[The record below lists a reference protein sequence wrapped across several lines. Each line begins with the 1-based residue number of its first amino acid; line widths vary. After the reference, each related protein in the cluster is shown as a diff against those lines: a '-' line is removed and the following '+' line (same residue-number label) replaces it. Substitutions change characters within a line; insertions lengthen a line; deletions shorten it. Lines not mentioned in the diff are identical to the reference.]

1 MKKWIFPMVLVIL
14 LTACQ
19 SAEQEIH
26 YIAKSEHWKAIYHSN
41 GDEGLRLFYLG
52 DHNDLGP
59 LQITIEGAKESQT
72 LDDAQLTKEGYY
84 SFTRKESEKIFKRD
98 AKPKIQMKWQS
109 ENEALDVKNH

>member
-1 MKKWIFPMVLVIL
+1 MVLVIL

-72 LDDAQLTKEGYY
+72 LDDAQLTKEGIIH
-84 SFTRKESEKIFKRD
+84 SQEKKARKF
-98 AKPKIQMKWQS
+98 
-109 ENEALDVKNH
+109 